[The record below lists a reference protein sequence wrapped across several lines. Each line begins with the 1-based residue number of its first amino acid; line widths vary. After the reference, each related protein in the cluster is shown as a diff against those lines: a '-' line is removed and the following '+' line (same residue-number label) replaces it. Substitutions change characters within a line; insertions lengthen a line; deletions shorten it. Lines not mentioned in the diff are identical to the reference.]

1 MAMSPITKK
10 YWKQPKPHWAS
21 KDAGFVSKEQDH
33 AYCHSQ
39 VHSNTFGGTPRDPSR
54 GELAGAL
61 HYLESPTDGYET
73 EEAYVVRV
81 EIAGMREEDF
91 DVAVEN
97 HTLHISGNRPDQLE
111 RRAYH
116 QMEIRFGKFATAV
129 SLPGPVNVEQSHAEY
144 QDGFLTVVL
153 PKAKT
158 NQIKVE

>member
-1 MAMSPITKK
+1 MPTVIRKSTPTLLEARREILHAVSWQVRSTIWSP
-10 YWKQPKPHWAS
+10 
-21 KDAGFVSKEQDH
+21 
-33 AYCHSQ
+33 
-39 VHSNTFGGTPRDPSR
+39 
-54 GELAGAL
+54 
-61 HYLESPTDGYET
+61 PTDGYET

-129 SLPGPVNVEQSHAEY
+129 SLPGPVNVEQ
-144 QDGFLTVVL
+144 
-153 PKAKT
+153 
-158 NQIKVE
+158 